1 MTSRKVE
8 DIHQAILNK
17 LLSESGLECF
27 RSFVQSPE
35 SFTSSEAAE
44 EGGRVEETT
53 PIGLETPQEEENKV
67 VVEEEVPESLPEIFP
82 SPSLR
87 LPLPD
92 KIRALE
98 KQNRIHVLPEGLK
111 TNIDPQAIPKINS
124 TPQQKCI
131 DVLGELLGCKRYKN
145 SLAEFWF
152 LDTLANLLRR
162 AQEDEMDR
170 RLIDCSNSSNFDD
183 MVLRVDE
190 GDAILR
196 RGRQETNDE
205 EVSGKENMLAAARFI
220 AENDRIPTPYD
231 AGISY
236 KSPEDELKDT
246 QSSLKPDS
254 KHFVHFA
261 GSTFEC
267 CMLDLVKIIHYIFD
281 LFSTDYQYNLVRSVF
296 TFTPDYAQIDGPHQI
311 QIPKRLYAPM
321 KVKAKKPEKSPK
333 KDAKVVKGKKKD
345 DTEEYLALM
354 ELKAREEKLLEEQEE
369 RDKEMWALKSSIL
382 PLSFAATEEFFNKY
396 WPAPPPAPEPEAAPD
411 TAKSKGK
418 VKGKK

>member
-27 RSFVQSPE
+27 
-35 SFTSSEAAE
+35 
-44 EGGRVEETT
+44 
-53 PIGLETPQEEENKV
+53 
-67 VVEEEVPESLPEIFP
+67 
-82 SPSLR
+82 
-87 LPLPD
+87 
-92 KIRALE
+92 
-98 KQNRIHVLPEGLK
+98 RIHVLPEGLK

-170 RLIDCSNSSNFDD
+170 PTQ
-183 MVLRVDE
+183 
-190 GDAILR
+190 AILMIWFCEWMKEMQYFDAADR
-196 RGRQETNDE
+196 KRMMKRFQ
-205 EVSGKENMLAAARFI
+205 ENMLAAARFI
-220 AENDRIPTPYD
+220 AQNDRIPTPYD

-267 CMLDLVKIIHYIFD
+267 CMLDL
-281 LFSTDYQYNLVRSVF
+281 
-296 TFTPDYAQIDGPHQI
+296 
-311 QIPKRLYAPM
+311 
-321 KVKAKKPEKSPK
+321 
-333 KDAKVVKGKKKD
+333 
-345 DTEEYLALM
+345 
-354 ELKAREEKLLEEQEE
+354 LKAREEKLLEEQEE
-369 RDKEMWALKSSIL
+369 RDKEMWALRSSIL

-418 VKGKK
+418 IFDFLHGNVEYFAKQTVMSF